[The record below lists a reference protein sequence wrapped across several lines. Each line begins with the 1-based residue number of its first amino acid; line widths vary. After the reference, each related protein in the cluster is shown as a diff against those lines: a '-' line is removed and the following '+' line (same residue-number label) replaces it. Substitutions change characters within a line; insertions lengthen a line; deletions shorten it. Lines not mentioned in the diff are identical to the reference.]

1 MNKADKKA
9 YYKQKYQKDY
19 TPQPSPKPKTFEF
32 WSISFCE
39 GIIVF
44 IIFIILFHL
53 PIFYTSEL
61 QKWWGIVIRLYL
73 PMVVLCTLG
82 YVKLRSR
89 KLIIE
94 TNSKQQQ
101 FIYTRNN
108 KQLLT
113 EIEKVKIFYLKSLK
127 GKIGRM
133 LRINGTIYFIYSENP
148 FSKEVAKQ
156 YKLKIEELQKMIGN
170 NTKKERIDLVPL
182 SINLLIDVVPFIII
196 SLAILYL
203 IAIFTDNTH
212 WFDFLN
218 SLL

>member
-1 MNKADKKA
+1 MSVSAK
-9 YYKQKYQKDY
+9 
-19 TPQPSPKPKTFEF
+19 SKTFEF
-32 WSISFCE
+32 WSISLWE

-44 IIFIILFHL
+44 IVFIILFLL
-53 PIFYTSEL
+53 PMFYTSEL

-73 PMVVLCTLG
+73 PMVVLCTFG

-94 TNSKQQQ
+94 TNSKQRQ

-113 EIEKVKIFYLKSLK
+113 EFEKVKIFYLKSSK
-127 GKIGRM
+127 GKIGRI
-133 LRINGTIYFIYSENP
+133 LRIEGTLYFIYSKNP

-156 YKLKIEELQKMIGN
+156 YKSKIEELQDVIGS
-170 NTKKERIDLVPL
+170 NTKKEKIDLVPL

-196 SLAILYL
+196 PLAILYL

-212 WFDFLN
+212 WFDF
-218 SLL
+218 

>member
-1 MNKADKKA
+1 MSVSAK
-9 YYKQKYQKDY
+9 
-19 TPQPSPKPKTFEF
+19 SKTFEF
-32 WSISFCE
+32 WSISLWE

-44 IIFIILFHL
+44 IVFIILFL
-53 PIFYTSEL
+53 IPMFYTSEL

-94 TNSKQQQ
+94 VNNKNQRE

-113 EIEKVKIFYLKSLK
+113 EFEKVKIFYLKSSK
-127 GKIGRM
+127 GKIGRI
-133 LRINGTIYFIYSENP
+133 LRIEGTLYFIYSKNP

-156 YKLKIEELQKMIGN
+156 YKTKIEELQDIIGS
-170 NTKKERIDLVPL
+170 NTKKEKIDLVPL

-196 SLAILYL
+196 PLAILYL

-212 WFDFLN
+212 WFDFLK

>member
-1 MNKADKKA
+1 MSVSAK
-9 YYKQKYQKDY
+9 
-19 TPQPSPKPKTFEF
+19 SKTFEF
-32 WSISFCE
+32 WSISLWE

-44 IIFIILFHL
+44 IVFIILFLL
-53 PIFYTSEL
+53 PMFYTSEL

-94 TNSKQQQ
+94 VNNKNQRD

-113 EIEKVKIFYLKSLK
+113 EFEKVKIFYLKSSK
-127 GKIGRM
+127 GKIGRI
-133 LRINGTIYFIYSENP
+133 LRIEGTLYFIYSKNP

-156 YKLKIEELQKMIGN
+156 YKSKIEELQDVIGS
-170 NTKKERIDLVPL
+170 NTKKEKIDLVPL

-196 SLAILYL
+196 PLAILYL

-212 WFDFLN
+212 WFDFLK

>member
-1 MNKADKKA
+1 MSVSTK
-9 YYKQKYQKDY
+9 
-19 TPQPSPKPKTFEF
+19 SKTFEF
-32 WSISFCE
+32 WSISLWE

-44 IIFIILFHL
+44 IVFIILFLL
-53 PIFYTSEL
+53 PMFYTSEL
-61 QKWWGIVIRLYL
+61 QKFWGLVIRICL
-73 PMVVLCTLG
+73 PMLVLCTFG

-94 TNSKQQQ
+94 VNNKNQRE

-113 EIEKVKIFYLKSLK
+113 EFEKVKIFYLKSSK
-127 GKIGRM
+127 GKIGRI
-133 LRINGTIYFIYSENP
+133 LRIEGTLYFIYSKNP

-156 YKLKIEELQKMIGN
+156 YKSKIEELQDVIGS
-170 NTKKERIDLVPL
+170 NTKKEKIDLVPL

-196 SLAILYL
+196 PLAILYL
-203 IAIFTDNTH
+203 IAIFTDNLH
-212 WFDFLN
+212 WFDFLK

>member
-1 MNKADKKA
+1 MSVSTK
-9 YYKQKYQKDY
+9 
-19 TPQPSPKPKTFEF
+19 SKTFEF
-32 WSISFCE
+32 WSISLWE

-53 PIFYTSEL
+53 PMFYTSEL

-94 TNSKQQQ
+94 VNKKNQRE

-108 KQLLT
+108 EQLLT
-113 EIEKVKIFYLKSLK
+113 EFEKVKIFYLKSLK

-133 LRINGTIYFIYSENP
+133 LRIDGTIYFIYSENP

-156 YKLKIEELQKMIGN
+156 YKLKIEELQKIIGN
-170 NTKKERIDLVPL
+170 NAKKERIDSVPL
-182 SINLLIDVVPFIII
+182 TINLLIDVIPFIII
-196 SLAILYL
+196 LLAILFF
-203 IAIFTDNTH
+203 IALFTDNLH
-212 WFDFLN
+212 WFDFLK

>member
-1 MNKADKKA
+1 MSV
-9 YYKQKYQKDY
+9 
-19 TPQPSPKPKTFEF
+19 SPKSKTFEF

-53 PIFYTSEL
+53 PIFYISEL
-61 QKWWGIVIRLYL
+61 QKFWGLVIRLYL
-73 PMVVLCTLG
+73 PMVVLCTFR
-82 YVKLRSR
+82 YIKLRSR

-94 TNSKQQQ
+94 VNKKNQRE

-113 EIEKVKIFYLKSLK
+113 EFEKVKIFYLKSSK
-127 GKIGRM
+127 GKIGRI
-133 LRINGTIYFIYSENP
+133 LRIEGTLYFIYSKNP

-170 NTKKERIDLVPL
+170 NAKKERIDSVPL
-182 SINLLIDVVPFIII
+182 TINLLIDVIPFIII
-196 SLAILYL
+196 PLAILYL

-212 WFDFLN
+212 WFDFLK

>member
-1 MNKADKKA
+1 MSVSAK
-9 YYKQKYQKDY
+9 
-19 TPQPSPKPKTFEF
+19 SKTFEF
-32 WSISFCE
+32 WSISLWE

-44 IIFIILFHL
+44 IVFIILFLL
-53 PIFYTSEL
+53 PMFYTSEL
-61 QKWWGIVIRLYL
+61 QKWWGLVIRLYFPIL
-73 PMVVLCTLG
+73 VLCTFG
-82 YVKLRSR
+82 YIKLRSR

-94 TNSKQQQ
+94 VNKKNQRE

-113 EIEKVKIFYLKSLK
+113 EFEKVKIFYLKSLK

-170 NTKKERIDLVPL
+170 NAKKERIDSVPL
-182 SINLLIDVVPFIII
+182 TISLLMDVIPFIII
-196 SLAILYL
+196 LLAL
-203 IAIFTDNTH
+203 IFFIALFTDNLH
-212 WFDFLN
+212 WFDFLK

>member
-1 MNKADKKA
+1 MSVSAK
-9 YYKQKYQKDY
+9 
-19 TPQPSPKPKTFEF
+19 SKTFEF
-32 WSISFCE
+32 WSISLWE

-44 IIFIILFHL
+44 IVFIILFLL
-53 PIFYTSEL
+53 PMFYTSEL

-94 TNSKQQQ
+94 VNNKNQRD

-113 EIEKVKIFYLKSLK
+113 EFEKVKIFYLKSSK
-127 GKIGRM
+127 GKIGRI
-133 LRINGTIYFIYSENP
+133 LRIEGTLYFIYSKNP

-156 YKLKIEELQKMIGN
+156 YKSKIEELQDVIGS
-170 NTKKERIDLVPL
+170 NTKKEKIDLVPL

-196 SLAILYL
+196 PLAILYL
-203 IAIFTDNTH
+203 IAIFTDNLH
-212 WFDFLN
+212 WFDFLK

>member
-1 MNKADKKA
+1 MSVS
-9 YYKQKYQKDY
+9 
-19 TPQPSPKPKTFEF
+19 TPSKTFEF
-32 WSISFCE
+32 RSVSLWE

-44 IIFIILFHL
+44 IVFIILFHL
-53 PIFYTSEL
+53 PMFYTSEL

-73 PMVVLCTLG
+73 PMVVLCTFG

-94 TNSKQQQ
+94 TNSKQRQ

-113 EIEKVKIFYLKSLK
+113 EFEKVKIFYLKSLK

-133 LRINGTIYFIYSENP
+133 LRIDGTIYFIYSKNP

-170 NTKKERIDLVPL
+170 NAKKERIDSVPL
-182 SINLLIDVVPFIII
+182 TISLLMDVIPFIII
-196 SLAILYL
+196 LLAL
-203 IAIFTDNTH
+203 IFFIALFTDNLH
-212 WFDFLN
+212 WFDF
-218 SLL
+218 

>member
-1 MNKADKKA
+1 MSVSAK
-9 YYKQKYQKDY
+9 
-19 TPQPSPKPKTFEF
+19 SKTFEF
-32 WSISFCE
+32 WSISLWE

-44 IIFIILFHL
+44 IVFIILFLL
-53 PIFYTSEL
+53 PMFYTSEL

-94 TNSKQQQ
+94 VNNKNQRE

-113 EIEKVKIFYLKSLK
+113 EFEKVKIFYLKSSK
-127 GKIGRM
+127 GKIGRI
-133 LRINGTIYFIYSENP
+133 LRIEGTLYFIYSKNP

-156 YKLKIEELQKMIGN
+156 YKSKIEELQDVIGS
-170 NTKKERIDLVPL
+170 NTKKEKIDLVPL

-196 SLAILYL
+196 PLAILYL

-212 WFDFLN
+212 WFDFLK

>member
-1 MNKADKKA
+1 MSVSTK
-9 YYKQKYQKDY
+9 
-19 TPQPSPKPKTFEF
+19 SKTFEF
-32 WSISFCE
+32 WSISLWE

-53 PIFYTSEL
+53 PMFYTSEL

-94 TNSKQQQ
+94 TNSKQRQ
-101 FIYTRNN
+101 FIYTRKN

-113 EIEKVKIFYLKSLK
+113 EFEKV
-127 GKIGRM
+127 
-133 LRINGTIYFIYSENP
+133 
-148 FSKEVAKQ
+148 
-156 YKLKIEELQKMIGN
+156 EELQDVIGS
-170 NTKKERIDLVPL
+170 NTKKEKIDLVPL

-196 SLAILYL
+196 PLAILYL
-203 IAIFTDNTH
+203 IAIFTDNLH
-212 WFDFLN
+212 WFDFLK

>member
-1 MNKADKKA
+1 MSVSAK
-9 YYKQKYQKDY
+9 
-19 TPQPSPKPKTFEF
+19 SKTFDF
-32 WSISFCE
+32 WSISLWE

-44 IIFIILFHL
+44 IVFIILFLL
-53 PIFYTSEL
+53 PMFYTSEL

-73 PMVVLCTLG
+73 PMVVLCTFG

-94 TNSKQQQ
+94 VNNKNQRE

-113 EIEKVKIFYLKSLK
+113 EFEKVKIFYLKSSK
-127 GKIGRM
+127 GKIGRI
-133 LRINGTIYFIYSENP
+133 LRIEGTLYFIYSKNP

-156 YKLKIEELQKMIGN
+156 YKSKIEELQDVIGS
-170 NTKKERIDLVPL
+170 NTKKEKIDLVPL
-182 SINLLIDVVPFIII
+182 IINLLIDVVPFIII
-196 SLAILYL
+196 PLAILYL

-212 WFDFLN
+212 WFDFLK

>member
-1 MNKADKKA
+1 MSVSAK
-9 YYKQKYQKDY
+9 
-19 TPQPSPKPKTFEF
+19 SKTFEF
-32 WSISFCE
+32 WSISLWE

-44 IIFIILFHL
+44 IVFIILFLL
-53 PIFYTSEL
+53 PMFYTSEL

-94 TNSKQQQ
+94 TNSKQRQ

-113 EIEKVKIFYLKSLK
+113 EFEKVKIFYLKSSK
-127 GKIGRM
+127 GKIGRI
-133 LRINGTIYFIYSENP
+133 LRIEGTLYFIYSKNP

-156 YKLKIEELQKMIGN
+156 YKSKIEELQDVIGS
-170 NTKKERIDLVPL
+170 NTKKEKIDLVPL
-182 SINLLIDVVPFIII
+182 SINLLIDVIPFIII
-196 SLAILYL
+196 LLAL
-203 IAIFTDNTH
+203 IFFITLFTDNLH
-212 WFDFLN
+212 WFDF
-218 SLL
+218 

>member
-1 MNKADKKA
+1 M
-9 YYKQKYQKDY
+9 
-19 TPQPSPKPKTFEF
+19 
-32 WSISFCE
+32 
-39 GIIVF
+39 
-44 IIFIILFHL
+44 
-53 PIFYTSEL
+53 FYTSEL

-94 TNSKQQQ
+94 VNKKNQRE

-108 KQLLT
+108 EQLLT
-113 EIEKVKIFYLKSLK
+113 EFEKVKIFYLKSLK
-127 GKIGRM
+127 GKIGRI
-133 LRINGTIYFIYSENP
+133 LRIEGTLYFIYSKNP

-156 YKLKIEELQKMIGN
+156 YKSKIEELQDIIGN

-196 SLAILYL
+196 LLAILYL
-203 IAIFTDNTH
+203 IALFTDNTH
-212 WFDFLN
+212 WFDFFKEMF
-218 SLL
+218 S

>member
-1 MNKADKKA
+1 MSVSAK
-9 YYKQKYQKDY
+9 
-19 TPQPSPKPKTFEF
+19 SKTFEF
-32 WSISFCE
+32 WSISLWE

-44 IIFIILFHL
+44 IVFIILFFL
-53 PIFYTSEL
+53 PMFYTSEL
-61 QKWWGIVIRLYL
+61 QKFWSLVIRLYFPIL
-73 PMVVLCTLG
+73 VLCTFG

-94 TNSKQQQ
+94 TNSKQRQ

-113 EIEKVKIFYLKSLK
+113 EFEKVKIFYLKSSK
-127 GKIGRM
+127 GKIGRI
-133 LRINGTIYFIYSENP
+133 LRIEGTLYFIYSKNP

-156 YKLKIEELQKMIGN
+156 YKSKIEELQDVIGC
-170 NTKKERIDLVPL
+170 NTKKKIDLVPL

-196 SLAILYL
+196 PLAILYL

-212 WFDFLN
+212 WFDFLK

>member
-1 MNKADKKA
+1 MSVSAK
-9 YYKQKYQKDY
+9 
-19 TPQPSPKPKTFEF
+19 SKTFEF
-32 WSISFCE
+32 WSISLWE

-44 IIFIILFHL
+44 IVFIILFLL
-53 PIFYTSEL
+53 PMFYTSEL

-94 TNSKQQQ
+94 VNNKNQRE

-113 EIEKVKIFYLKSLK
+113 EFEKVKIFYLKSLK

-133 LRINGTIYFIYSENP
+133 LRIDGTIYFIYSENP

-156 YKLKIEELQKMIGN
+156 YKSKIEELQDIIGN

-182 SINLLIDVVPFIII
+182 SINLLMDVVPFIII
-196 SLAILYL
+196 LLAILYL
-203 IAIFTDNTH
+203 IALFTDNTH
-212 WFDFLN
+212 WFDFFKEMF
-218 SLL
+218 S